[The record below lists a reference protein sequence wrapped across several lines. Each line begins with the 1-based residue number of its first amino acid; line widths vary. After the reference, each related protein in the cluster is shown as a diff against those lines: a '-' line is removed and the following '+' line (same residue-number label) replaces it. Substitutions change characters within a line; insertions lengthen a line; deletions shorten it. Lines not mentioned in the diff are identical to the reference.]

1 MLSVFFQNEI
11 NLVKLLLNHS
21 YCHDDG
27 QQPEG
32 QRKGGF
38 SLSKQHSRQIFQ
50 IKPIQELPDDDD
62 ENGDDDDEEE
72 GKEMMALTYII
83 FGDIMCNEC
92 NVQVQTTV

>member
-50 IKPIQELPDDDD
+50 IKPIQELPDDD
-62 ENGDDDDEEE
+62 EDDDEEEE

-83 FGDIMCNEC
+83 YGDIMCNEC
-92 NVQVQTTV
+92 NVQLQTTV

>member
-1 MLSVFFQNEI
+1 MLSVFLQNEI

-50 IKPIQELPDDDD
+50 IKPIQELPDDD
-62 ENGDDDDEEE
+62 EDDDEEEE

-83 FGDIMCNEC
+83 FGDIMCNEY
-92 NVQVQTTV
+92 NVQLQTTV

>member
-1 MLSVFFQNEI
+1 MLSVFLQNEI

-32 QRKGGF
+32 KRKGGF

-50 IKPIQELPDDDD
+50 IKPIQELPDDD

-72 GKEMMALTYII
+72 EGKEMMTLTYI
-83 FGDIMCNEC
+83 MHNEC
-92 NVQVQTTV
+92 NVLLQATV